1 MTLINAIQ
9 SFDACRS
16 NELTLEQKVGWVS
29 ELDMKISAEYLE
41 IRGHEKFE
49 GYSCQE
55 SLNTELKAP
64 EEFSEI
70 YTLYLNMKLDYM
82 NGEISRYNNSALLFN
97 RIYRELGDALNRK
110 TMVSKN
116 TKIKAGDLYV

>member
-1 MTLINAIQ
+1 MTLIKAIEV
-9 SFDACRS
+9 FDACRS
-16 NELTLEQKVGWVS
+16 NELSLEQKIGWVS
-29 ELDMKISAEYLE
+29 ELDRKINAEYLE
-41 IRGHEKFE
+41 IRGFDKFE

-55 SLNTELKAP
+55 SLNAELKAP

-97 RIYRELGDALNRK
+97 RLYKELGDALNREMK
-110 TMVSKN
+110 VIKN
-116 TKIKAGDLYV
+116 IKIKVGDLNV